1 MHRRIRM
8 LRKALG
14 LNQTDFAKQL
24 GLTQTSLSMKE
35 SGRSVLTEKNVKL
48 ICSTFHV
55 NEEWLR
61 RGQGDMFTAS
71 PYEKELT
78 DIFET
83 LTVETQQCLLQM
95 AKELLRVQQRLL
107 SKAEKGPKSDQK

>member
-1 MHRRIRM
+1 
-8 LRKALG
+8 
-14 LNQTDFAKQL
+14 
-24 GLTQTSLSMKE
+24 MKE
-35 SGRSVLTEKNVKL
+35 SGRSVLTEKNIKL

-61 RGQGDMFTAS
+61 RGQGDMFAAS

-107 SKAEKGPKSDQK
+107 DKTAKIQESDPM

>member
-1 MHRRIRM
+1 
-8 LRKALG
+8 
-14 LNQTDFAKQL
+14 
-24 GLTQTSLSMKE
+24 
-35 SGRSVLTEKNVKL
+35 
-48 ICSTFHV
+48 
-55 NEEWLR
+55 
-61 RGQGDMFTAS
+61 MFTAS